1 MREFY
6 TAINYLKSIL
16 DADIN
21 VHTITHGLRSM
32 TDIEKKNIFPLAHIQ
47 VIGSNVDTSN
57 ITFNFE
63 IAVVDLRM
71 TVKEVVTDKF
81 RSNDNELD
89 NLNTTHAV
97 LNRLVSTLRNKQNN
111 FNIDLNNTP
120 LLQPIIFED
129 SNLLDGWR
137 TEIELIMPNTEISV
151 C

>member
-6 TAINYLKSIL
+6 TSINYLKSIL

-47 VIGSNVDTSN
+47 VISSNVDTSN

-81 RSNDNELD
+81 RGNDNELD
-89 NLNTTHAV
+89 NLNTCHAV